1 MYPHIVI
8 AGRDLSTYWL
18 VFVLGIF
25 LMLGYNIYR
34 SAKHGKKTTE
44 TLIMTVFLILTSLVG
59 AKILYYMENISVLFE
74 KGIALNGVSFFG
86 AVFLTPLGVLAVSQI
101 KGEQWKTEMD
111 FYTPSLILMLA
122 VLRIG
127 CFVSGCCGG
136 KAVTL
141 AGYYISHFPT
151 QLTECVGDLLI
162 LGGLLLYERFWTKKG
177 RLYPFFLV
185 YYGILRF
192 VLEFARDTAKD
203 WMGMSH
209 GQWFSMIAIA
219 VGGYLLYSFG
229 KKERKEGYRSRD
241 RKNSRKRKNSKKR
254 G

>member
-1 MYPHIVI
+1 MYPHIQI
-8 AGRDLSTYWL
+8 AGYDLSTYWL
-18 VFVLGIF
+18 IFALGIF
-25 LMLGYNIYR
+25 LMLGYNIHR
-34 SAKHGKKTTE
+34 SKKHRKKTAE
-44 TLIMTVFLILTSLVG
+44 TVMMTLFLILTSLVG

-74 KGIALNGVSFFG
+74 KGITLNGVSFFG
-86 AVFLTPLGVLAVSQI
+86 SVFLTPLGVLLI
-101 KGEQWKTEMD
+101 CKIRRKQWKTEMD

-141 AGYYISHFPT
+141 AGYQIAHFPT
-151 QLTECVGDLLI
+151 QLTECIGDLLI

-192 VLEFARDTAKD
+192 ILEFARDTKKD

-209 GQWFSMIAIA
+209 GQWFAVISVI
-219 VGGYLLYSFG
+219 VGGYLLCSFG
-229 KKERKEGYRSRD
+229 KKERKEGNYLKK
-241 RKNSRKRKNSKKR
+241 RKNRRKRKK
-254 G
+254 